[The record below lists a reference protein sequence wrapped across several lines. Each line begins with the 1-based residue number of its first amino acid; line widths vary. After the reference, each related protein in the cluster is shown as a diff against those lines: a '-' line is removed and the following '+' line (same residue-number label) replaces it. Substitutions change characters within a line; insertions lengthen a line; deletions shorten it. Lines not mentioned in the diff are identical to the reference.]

1 MWGTNLTAP
10 KIVGQPDVSHD
21 TLGAHLPSRYA
32 RLGTHRRD
40 EAVWRAR
47 ALGLLAPSSR
57 QR

>member
-40 EAVWRAR
+40 EAV
-47 ALGLLAPSSR
+47 
-57 QR
+57 